1 MTLPFTGSP
10 QDRPPAA
17 DSRETAEPQVSTA
30 SARLNRQMA
39 EGMES
44 GKAAGGRLAR
54 ALEQMRGIAGDGA
67 MSVLIAEADAAIQQ
81 IRAAE
86 ESIQK
91 AFTEARGLVAEAQ
104 GASRAKSEFLA
115 NMSHEIRTPMNGIIG
130 MTGLL
135 MGTSMTNEQR
145 EYADTIRRSADALLT
160 VVNDILDFSK
170 IEAGK
175 LEIENTTFDLETLLD
190 ETMDIFALRAA
201 EQNLELTCLI
211 DPDTPRL
218 VHGDPGRLRQV
229 LTNLIANALKF
240 TATGEVSVTVSPASD
255 NADDP
260 RVWFRVKDTGIGI
273 APDKLDRLFLPFVQ
287 VDASSTRRYGGTGL
301 GLSIAHKLV
310 GLMGGSIGCSS
321 VEGRGSEFWF
331 TAPLEREGHAE
342 PVSAHL
348 EELRGVRVLCVDD
361 NATNRRVLHG
371 IMGAWGCRHTE
382 VADAGSAL
390 AELREASRMEDPYRV
405 AIIDMEMPGVDGEAL
420 GLVIRSDPTINKTAL
435 VLLTSRGGHD
445 DMARLK
451 KAGFSQFLTK
461 PAKQGQLSAA
471 LVRLLHGGP
480 TPVTRAKL
488 DRGAKAIV
496 RPDGS
501 QPRILVA
508 EDNAVNQKVA
518 MRILERLG
526 CLADAVAD
534 GLEAVQVLSRIP
546 YDLVLMDI
554 QMPNMDGLT
563 ATMRIREPASR
574 VLNPGVPII
583 AMTAHAMKGD
593 RERCLASGMD
603 DYLDKPVQMTR
614 LADAL
619 TRWISTDEGASRNAS
634 VQTGTRMF
642 SLAMLTEEMGL
653 DEAEAKEVLSLFLDD
668 MPSQLAALREAA
680 VGSLAPTV
688 KNLAH
693 SVKGACANVGAERLR
708 DIAYRLECMGAA
720 GDLNDVE
727 IVLHDLE
734 AEYESVAEEM
744 RRLIDGE

>member
-1 MTLPFTGSP
+1 MILPFTGSP

-17 DSRETAEPQVSTA
+17 DSRETAELQVSTA

-54 ALEQMRGIAGDGA
+54 ALEQMRGIAGDGD
-67 MSVLIAEADAAIQQ
+67 MSVLIAEADAAVQQ

-175 LEIENTTFDLETLLD
+175 LEMENTTFDLETLLD

-390 AELREASRMEDPYRV
+390 AELREASRTEDPYRV

-534 GLEAVQVLSRIP
+534 GLEAVQVLNRIP

-603 DYLDKPVQMTR
+603 DYLDKPVQMAR

-634 VQTGTRMF
+634 VRTGTRMF

-653 DEAEAKEVLSLFLDD
+653 DEGEAKEVLSLFLDD

-734 AEYESVAEEM
+734 VEYASVAEEM
-744 RRLIDGE
+744 RRLVDGE

>member
-135 MGTSMTNEQR
+135 MGTSMTTEQR

-668 MPSQLAALREAA
+668 MPSQLAALRHAA
-680 VGSLAPTV
+680 VGGLAPTV